1 MKNPMKAQLRPKI
14 WLPIG
19 AFLLM
24 LGCTGSEPEP
34 TITGYIEAEW
44 RHLAA
49 PQSGWLT
56 TMELT
61 EGDAISPGLP
71 LFQLDA
77 TQQQAGV
84 AQAQQNMLA
93 AEAALADLHKG
104 ARPEELAALTARI
117 QASQARLDL
126 ANTEQRRMQSL
137 VKQGLINQEQLDQA
151 NTELAISDSD
161 LKALQQEIAVAGLGG
176 RVDRLLQ
183 AEAQVQAAAAQLTA
197 QQDALAKR
205 SVASTMT
212 AVINEVHYHPGEFVP
227 ATAPVLTV
235 RLTDQDKVRFHL
247 SQAHLPT
254 IKLGQSVQISA
265 DGLDQPLTAH
275 ISHISSSAEF
285 TPPVIYSQGV
295 RDKLVFLIEAR
306 LAAGQSLPPGL
317 PVEVQW

>member
-1 MKNPMKAQLRPKI
+1 MKNPINTQRWPKR

-19 AFLLM
+19 AIMLL
-24 LGCTGSEPEP
+24 LGCTNTDPAP

-49 PQSGWLT
+49 PQAGWLT
-56 TMELT
+56 TLDLL
-61 EGDAISPGLP
+61 EGDAITPGQS

-77 TQQQAGV
+77 TQQQAAV
-84 AQAQQNMLA
+84 TQAQQNVLA
-93 AEAALADLHKG
+93 AEAALADLNKG
-104 ARPEELAALTARI
+104 ARPEELAALSARL
-117 QASQARLDL
+117 QAAQARLDL
-126 ANTEQRRMQSL
+126 ARTEQRRMQSL

-151 NTELAISDSD
+151 NTELSISESD

-176 RVDRLLQ
+176 RIDRLLQ
-183 AEAQVQAAAAQLTA
+183 AEAQVQVTVAQLAA

-205 SVASTMT
+205 SVTSTMT
-212 AVINEVHYHPGEFVP
+212 GVIDQVHYHAGEFVP

-247 SQAHLPT
+247 SQARLPE
-254 IKLGQSVQISA
+254 IKLGQAVHITA
-265 DGLDQPLTAH
+265 DGRDQPIIAH
-275 ISHISSSAEF
+275 ITHISGSAEF

-306 LAAGQSLPPGL
+306 LDTGQSLPPGL
-317 PVEVQW
+317 PVEVRW